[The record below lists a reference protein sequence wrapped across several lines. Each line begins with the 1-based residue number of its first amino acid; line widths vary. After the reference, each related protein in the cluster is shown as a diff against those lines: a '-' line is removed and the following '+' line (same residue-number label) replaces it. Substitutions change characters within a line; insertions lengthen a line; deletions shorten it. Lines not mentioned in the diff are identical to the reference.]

1 MINLRALQPEL
12 PHVGKFPYSR
22 GKLNCV
28 GSRENLQGK
37 WVVVGEISFFV
48 GQMSYFD
55 IFVAMKDITRYQ
67 GSIFK

>member
-1 MINLRALQPEL
+1 M
-12 PHVGKFPYSR
+12 GGCR
-22 GKLNCV
+22 GNFV
-28 GSRENLQGK
+28 
-37 WVVVGEISFFV
+37 FFV

>member
-1 MINLRALQPEL
+1 METNFHAIATKNFVESAR
-12 PHVGKFPYSR
+12 SR

-28 GSRENLQGK
+28 GRRENLQGK
-37 WVVVGEISFFV
+37 WAVVGEISFFV